1 MCVRVVFF
9 DDMRGSTMLKELLAE
24 QSDEEAFHALRREHD
39 RLVGDA
45 VTRDGAGEVVK
56 STGDGVIALFDRPS
70 LAVERAIEIQ
80 DRMHEHPH
88 LRVRIGLDV
97 GEVKVESVA
106 GRPVDVFGRHVDW
119 SSRAMSLASDGH
131 ICVTRPVY
139 NDAFSWLTKKRIA
152 WKDHGSYQFKRG
164 EPALEIFEPYNA
176 NITRPLRRLRGEK
189 VTARATK
196 TRAAGPTSPAV
207 APPAGP
213 LPVAVVRPWEMVA
226 RDGRDFAAHGAGV
239 MYWFRVPLGGIAYPE
254 GFRNFLQPALE
265 NEQITKIR
273 FVLDATVPP
282 IRRFWTDL
290 VLPLVAEW
298 AERRGEPHAI
308 EERGERGRVTIAE
321 DARTF
326 SWVFVD
332 LSREFTPCFKLLVQD
347 PDTDAVMESEAQV
360 FLATAS
366 RSVWLADGTEQVIKV
381 PDAVL
386 RIRRGEH
393 EPLLHA
399 LNAVANQWDS
409 LFI

>member
-1 MCVRVVFF
+1 
-9 DDMRGSTMLKELLAE
+9 
-24 QSDEEAFHALRREHD
+24 
-39 RLVGDA
+39 
-45 VTRDGAGEVVK
+45 
-56 STGDGVIALFDRPS
+56 
-70 LAVERAIEIQ
+70 
-80 DRMHEHPH
+80 
-88 LRVRIGLDV
+88 
-97 GEVKVESVA
+97 
-106 GRPVDVFGRHVDW
+106 
-119 SSRAMSLASDGH
+119 
-131 ICVTRPVY
+131 
-139 NDAFSWLTKKRIA
+139 
-152 WKDHGSYQFKRG
+152 
-164 EPALEIFEPYNA
+164 
-176 NITRPLRRLRGEK
+176 
-189 VTARATK
+189 
-196 TRAAGPTSPAV
+196 
-207 APPAGP
+207 

-226 RDGRDFAAHGAGV
+226 RDGRDFAANGAGV

-265 NEQITKIR
+265 NERITKIR

-298 AERRGEPHAI
+298 AERRGESHVV
-308 EERGERGRVTIAE
+308 EERGERGRMTIAE
-321 DARTF
+321 DGRAL

-347 PDTDAVMESEAQV
+347 PDTDAVIESEAQV

-366 RSVWLADGTEQVIKV
+366 RTVWFADGTEQAIKI

-409 LFI
+409 LFL